1 MLLCFYML
9 TIPVDNAR
17 RTTKKKGWRD
27 IGFYLNHVGLFLAL
41 LGGMLGSGDM
51 KRYTMSVK
59 EGSVEWRG
67 TDQLGQ
73 VHELPIAIQLDTFM
87 IEEYP
92 PKLVIIDNQTGRILP
107 ADRPEAY
114 MFEGVGKT
122 TTLAGNQ
129 IEILDFM
136 ADAAIVRDS
145 NIVNFVHMPMEGATS
160 AMRCGSP
167 TRRSANPWKGG

>member
-1 MLLCFYML
+1 
-9 TIPVDNAR
+9 
-17 RTTKKKGWRD
+17 
-27 IGFYLNHVGLFLAL
+27 
-41 LGGMLGSGDM
+41 M

-122 TTLAGNQ
+122 TKLLNSKSAGDTVHDVVGPLGLPSHVERFGTVVVIGGGLGTAIAYPTAKAFKEAGNHV
-129 IEILDFM
+129 ISIIGGRSR
-136 ADAAIVRDS
+136 ASSIRA
-145 NIVNFVHMPMEGATS
+145 GASSS
-160 AMRCGSP
+160 AL
-167 TRRSANPWKGG
+167 